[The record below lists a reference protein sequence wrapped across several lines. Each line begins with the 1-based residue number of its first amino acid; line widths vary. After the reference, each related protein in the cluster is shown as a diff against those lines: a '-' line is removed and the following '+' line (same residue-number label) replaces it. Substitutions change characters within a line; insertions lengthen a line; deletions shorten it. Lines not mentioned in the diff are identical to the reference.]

1 MILNKSMY
9 GITNSGNIFSDKL
22 TNWLIDEVGL
32 KFSPCQIS
40 IYYKYA
46 PDVSK
51 LVVLSYVDYYF
62 YWYTYEELGNC
73 FLDTLGN
80 TFHVNFLGYPH
91 WFISVR
97 IPQLKDHSI
106 SVDQARYAIS
116 VVAKYLDTYTIKE
129 NSEFHNNTLPRDI
142 IFTK

>member
-1 MILNKSMY
+1 MY

-62 YWYTYEELGNC
+62 YWYTYEELGKC

-80 TFHVNFLGYPH
+80 TCN
-91 WFISVR
+91 I
-97 IPQLKDHSI
+97 
-106 SVDQARYAIS
+106 
-116 VVAKYLDTYTIKE
+116 
-129 NSEFHNNTLPRDI
+129 
-142 IFTK
+142 